1 LAVGE
6 GVMDRRESIEELRAR
21 AARCRELAGT
31 ATDAEVAQT
40 LRETAKDMDAAI
52 AALTKVDS

>member
-1 LAVGE
+1 
-6 GVMDRRESIEELRAR
+6 MDRRESIEELRAR

-40 LRETAKDMDAAI
+40 LRETVKEMDAAI